1 MDTTLRVVEASLARY
16 RRSWRGTVA
25 TSAISPILYLAA
37 LGVGLGTYVNRT
49 GNPPGGGNY
58 LDFVA
63 PGLLAATAMQIA
75 SIESSY
81 PIWAGIKWWGT
92 YPSMLATP
100 LRIRDIVLGHQVFVA
115 LRLLLS
121 GTIYLIVIAAFGA
134 IHSAWAILALPCAVL
149 VGLAFSAPI
158 AAFAANVDRDN
169 AFAAL
174 FRFVIVPM
182 FLFSATFYPLSR
194 LPEPLVWIGHIVP
207 LWQGVELCRDLTLG
221 TVNTDDIVHVAY
233 LTALMVA
240 GVIAALYTHRRR
252 LLR

>member
-1 MDTTLRVVEASLARY
+1 MLTLRVLEASLARY
-16 RRSWRGTVA
+16 RRSWRGSIA

-37 LGVGLGTYVNRT
+37 MGVGLGTYFNGT
-49 GNPPGGGNY
+49 SKLPGGVEY

-92 YPSMLATP
+92 YPSMLQTP
-100 LRIRDIVLGHQVFVA
+100 LRIRDIVFGHQLFVA

-121 GTIYLIVIAAFGA
+121 GTVYLIVIAAFGA
-134 IHSAWAILALPCAVL
+134 IHSPYAVLALPSAIL

-158 AAFAANVDRDN
+158 AAFAARVERDN

-194 LPEPLVWIGHIVP
+194 LPEPLVWVGRVLP
-207 LWQGVELCRDLTLG
+207 LWHGIELCRDLTLG
-221 TVNTDDIVHVAY
+221 NVNPDDLVHVLY
-233 LTALMVA
+233 LSTLLVV
-240 GVIAALYTHRRR
+240 GVVAALYTHRRR

>member
-1 MDTTLRVVEASLARY
+1 METTLRVVEASLARY
-16 RRSWRGTVA
+16 RRSWRGSIA

-37 LGVGLGTYVNRT
+37 LGVGLGTYVNRA
-49 GNPPGGGNY
+49 GNPPGGGDY

-63 PGLLAATAMQIA
+63 PALLAATAMQIA

-100 LRIRDIVLGHQVFVA
+100 LRIRDIVFGHQLFVA

-134 IHSAWAILALPCAVL
+134 IHSPYAILALPSAVL

-158 AAFAANVDRDN
+158 AAFAANVEQDS

-194 LPEPLVWIGHIVP
+194 LPEPLVWIGHLIP
-207 LWQGVELCRDLTLG
+207 LWHGIELCRDLTTG
-221 TVNTDDIVHVAY
+221 NVNPDDIVHVLY
-233 LTALMVA
+233 LSAFLVA
-240 GVIAALYTHRRR
+240 GLVAALYTHRRR